1 MFQRP
6 RVNTTAPAGV
16 ERFSCSEPAQ
26 IGDRVTPAGSAVSM
40 EHAGLVS
47 RVVRPDGSPVALRI
61 LFLVS
66 AHNGLSQRAWIA
78 LTELGHEVTVAV
90 VDSAGAMEAA
100 VGEHDPELIVCPF
113 LKTMIPE
120 SIWANHRCLI
130 VHPGPKGDRG
140 PSSLDW
146 AIELGMSEWGVT
158 VLEAN
163 GQLDAGEVWATRS
176 FRMCELGKSEPVSAR
191 GSACGERG
199 AGGGDWQDPRRRC
212 HAEGARS

>member
-1 MFQRP
+1 MTD
-6 RVNTTAPAGV
+6 TTDMLQNLRASTAAAAERNASAVTNGHKSAPALPWPG
-16 ERFSCSEPAQ
+16 Q
-26 IGDRVTPAGSAVSM
+26 
-40 EHAGLVS
+40 HA
-47 RVVRPDGSPVALRI
+47 PDSPVGLRPASPSLNRPVKLRI

-120 SIWANHRCLI
+120 SIWAKHRCLI

-146 AIELGMSEWGVT
+146 AIELGAPS
-158 VLEAN
+158 
-163 GQLDAGEVWATRS
+163 
-176 FRMCELGKSEPVSAR
+176 
-191 GSACGERG
+191 
-199 AGGGDWQDPRRRC
+199 GG
-212 HAEGARS
+212 